1 MEIPLQASS
10 SDGVLLDVRVERSQ
24 WTTFKDHM
32 GEARIPLRQ
41 IFHLDTTQYRVT
53 VDFHSKVAYSWVAH
67 AVLVLL
73 TRCLQCP
80 SFGCL
85 VSPCRRSC
93 CLPFCPPPLPPF
105 RPALDNAQV
114 EQYFRLPAALA
125 GDDGSTTI
133 FSDFRAVGVKTHVQ
147 VLRVPPPAPNGQ
159 LPPADVVE
167 EVLFDGWVQSTNAVE
182 YAYAAPISDEMMQA
196 FFEEEKLQYR

>member
-1 MEIPLQASS
+1 MLCLCCSRGACNARPL
-10 SDGVLLDVRVERSQ
+10 GVSCPLVAVR
-24 WTTFKDHM
+24 
-32 GEARIPLRQ
+32 A
-41 IFHLDTTQYRVT
+41 
-53 VDFHSKVAYSWVAH
+53 A
-67 AVLVLL
+67 
-73 TRCLQCP
+73 CP
-80 SFGCL
+80 FA
-85 VSPCRRSC
+85 
-93 CLPFCPPPLPPF
+93 PPPLPPF